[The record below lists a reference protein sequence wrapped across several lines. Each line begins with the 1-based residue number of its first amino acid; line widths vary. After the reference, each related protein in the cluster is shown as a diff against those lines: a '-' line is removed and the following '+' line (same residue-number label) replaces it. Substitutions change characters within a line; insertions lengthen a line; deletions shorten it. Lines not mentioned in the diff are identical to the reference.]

1 MFVCALLESQRTG
14 ASMAPCENAPVPRHE
29 MAMASS
35 PPVAPPPP
43 RKPWFALPSSMSRR
57 TLMLAGIAFGA
68 GLVLFLLVVAGP
80 GDDDGFFRAGDG
92 AVTGRGEQV
101 FEPLPTPDAVGG
113 EDAARGRDR
122 GDSAVSA
129 RQPEQVDSRGFPLPD
144 EPVAAEPIV
153 PVAPAAPSE
162 PVASARPDASAKP
175 VRSPPPEYPP
185 SAARRGEAGTVL
197 LQVQVDAQGRPV
209 VVDVVQSSRSRALDR
224 EAVRA
229 VRRWEFTPAVRNG
242 QSVASKVLIPIEF
255 HP

>member
-1 MFVCALLESQRTG
+1 
-14 ASMAPCENAPVPRHE
+14 
-29 MAMASS
+29 MASS

-43 RKPWFALPSSMSRR
+43 RKPWFALPSSLSRR
-57 TLMLAGIAFGA
+57 TLLLAGIAFGV
-68 GLVLFLLVVAGP
+68 GLVLFLLLVAGP
-80 GDDDGFFRAGDG
+80 GEDDGFFRAGDG
-92 AVTGRGEQV
+92 PVTGRGEQV

-113 EDAARGRDR
+113 EDAARSRDS

-144 EPVAAEPIV
+144 APTSVEPVA
-153 PVAPAAPSE
+153 PVAPPAPSE
-162 PVASARPDASAKP
+162 PVAAAGPDTSARP
-175 VRSPPPEYPP
+175 VRSPPPQYPP

-229 VRRWEFTPAVRNG
+229 VRRWEFSPAVRNG